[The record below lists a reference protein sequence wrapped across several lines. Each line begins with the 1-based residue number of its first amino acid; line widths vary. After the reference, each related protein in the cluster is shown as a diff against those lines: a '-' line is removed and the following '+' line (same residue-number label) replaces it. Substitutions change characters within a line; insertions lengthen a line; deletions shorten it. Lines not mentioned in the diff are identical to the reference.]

1 MIQLQPI
8 SFWEASILLNL
19 IEREIK
25 HCKRDQTDKE
35 QKLTSL
41 KNAIQGQIGPPPFR
55 SFKTQM

>member
-8 SFWEASILLNL
+8 SVWEALILLNL
-19 IEREIK
+19 LEREIK
-25 HCKRDQTDKE
+25 HCRETDKE

-41 KNAIQGQIGPPPFR
+41 KNVILSQIGPPPFR